1 METLLVKGLVSDDA
15 TLLRS
20 IHDKVGPFKE
30 QKICLVFDVRLVVGK
45 PRP

>member
-1 METLLVKGLVSDDA
+1 METLVVKGLAGDDA

-20 IHDKVGPFKE
+20 IHDELGPFKE
-30 QKICLVFDVRLVVGK
+30 QKISLVFDVRLVVGK